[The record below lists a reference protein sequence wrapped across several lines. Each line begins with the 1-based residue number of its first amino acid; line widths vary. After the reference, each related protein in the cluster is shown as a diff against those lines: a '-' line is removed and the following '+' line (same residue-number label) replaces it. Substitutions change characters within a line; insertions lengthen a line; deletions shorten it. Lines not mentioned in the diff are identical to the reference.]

1 MHLACYFRKFYY
13 VSVHRVIIV
22 NILCGL
28 FLCTTFADLQTDS
41 AKIDHA
47 VEAVL
52 GGIAYLPCDITPPE
66 PRDKM
71 HILIWYKDSTPIYT
85 FDSRGKKLEQG
96 RHWSIDA
103 LTERAFFKFQDDVAK
118 LSLNNVKNT
127 DEGSYQCRV
136 DFRRSPTRNI
146 AVNLTVIMPPD
157 KLYILNE
164 HGTAMPNHVLGPYNE
179 GDSVNISCIAIG
191 GRPLPKVTWWQENAL
206 LDGSYD
212 YLSERKIRNVLHL
225 THLER
230 KHLLSV
236 FTCQASNNNLIAPIS
251 KSITLDMNLRP
262 LWVKLLGTNK
272 PLSADNTY
280 ELTCEVVGS
289 RPSPTI
295 TWWKGGIQITDT
307 RETTSPDTNTT
318 TSVLTFTPSPEDGG
332 KFLSCRGQQPLIIN
346 SALEDGWKLEVYH
359 IPVVTLE
366 LGSNLNAL
374 TIREGSDVYFECNI
388 KSNPW
393 VYKVSWKH
401 NGKMIFNN
409 GVSGTIVSNQS
420 LVLQSVN
427 RAKAGTYT
435 CIGSNR
441 EGDGESNAVQLDVK
455 YIPACKLGHGNV
467 YNVARQETIVISCE
481 VEANPTNVKF
491 SWKFNHSDND
501 SLMLDVPQNL
511 ITTNKTKSLLS
522 YTPMNERDYGT
533 LLCRG
538 ANKIGQQRD
547 PCVFYINPAGKPDPL
562 SNCTVINQTMNSIQ
576 VQCIEGFNGGLQQMF
591 ILEVYDI
598 YLNILITNVSTKDP
612 EFFVRG
618 LNSDTKLNLI
628 IYAVN
633 RKGRSEIR
641 SLQTY
646 TIKSTENII
655 STTNVFL
662 QWIPIL
668 GALVGVVITLI
679 LTATIIVIIIR
690 LRGGDEEDKCYD
702 ATSVTASGSGYLD
715 ESSKNTSSIA
725 LRTGVND
732 SINSLEE
739 KNPDIIPLNNVDEEQ
754 EQEERDFEY
763 LTNMQSRTYVRLP
776 APNQLDEEECI
787 KQSGIEKIKTQIP
800 HVFHNIQPDAYLQPF
815 NSTTTLQR
823 MQYQLPSYIPRRA
836 RESHNEYVT
845 AATPLISIE
854 QNNLQPLLVPN
865 TQRTATLNSQTHIVT
880 RF

>member
-1 MHLACYFRKFYY
+1 MLETISKR
-13 VSVHRVIIV
+13 IID
-22 NILCGL
+22 ILG
-28 FLCTTFADLQTDS
+28 TSQDDKTDEIDYPLS
-41 AKIDHA
+41 DSSSTNNLKAKITHS

-52 GGIAYLPCDITPPE
+52 GGVANLPCDITPPE
-66 PRDKM
+66 ARDQM
-71 HILIWYKDSTPIYT
+71 NILIWYKDWIPIYT
-85 FDSRGKKLEQG
+85 FDSREKKLEQG
-96 RHWSIDA
+96 VHWSIKP
-103 LTERAFFKFQDDVAK
+103 LNERAFFKFQDDVAK
-118 LSLNNVKNT
+118 LSLNNVKDT
-127 DEGSYQCRV
+127 DEGNYQCRV
-136 DFRRSPTRNI
+136 DFRRSPTRNVG
-146 AVNLTVIMPPD
+146 VNLTVIMPPD
-157 KLYILNE
+157 KLYVLNE
-164 HGTAMPNHVLGPYNE
+164 RGSTVPNYLLGPYSE
-179 GDSVNISCIAIG
+179 GDSINISCIAVG
-191 GRPLPKVTWWQENAL
+191 GRPPPKVTWWQENAL

-212 YLSERKIRNVLHL
+212 YLSERKVRNVLHIS
-225 THLER
+225 HLER

-251 KSITLDMNLRP
+251 KSVTLDMNLRP

-332 KFLSCRGQQPLIIN
+332 KFLSCRGQQPLIPN
-346 SALEDGWKLEVYH
+346 TAMEDGWKLEVYH

-455 YIPACKLGHGNV
+455 YMPTCKLGQENI
-467 YNVARQETIVISCE
+467 YNVARQETVMVNCE

-491 SWKFNHSDND
+491 SWKFNNSDNNA
-501 SLMLDVPQNL
+501 LMLDMPQNL
-511 ITTNKTKSLLS
+511 ITANKTKSWLS
-522 YTPMNERDYGT
+522 YTPMTERDYGT
-533 LLCRG
+533 LLCKG
-538 ANKIGQQRD
+538 TNKIGQQRD
-547 PCVFYINPAGKPDPL
+547 ACVFYINPAGKPDPL
-562 SNCTVINQTMNSIQ
+562 SNCTVINQTMDSIQ
-576 VQCIEGFNGGLQQMF
+576 VECVEGFNGGLQQMF

-598 YLNILITNVSTKDP
+598 YLNKLITNISTKHP
-612 EFFVRG
+612 EFFVSG
-618 LNSDTKLNLI
+618 LNSDTNLNLV

-633 RKGRSEIR
+633 KKGRSEKR
-641 SLQTY
+641 NLQTH
-646 TIKSTENII
+646 TIKSNEKFVGTIN
-655 STTNVFL
+655 TFL
-662 QWIPIL
+662 QLTPVL
-668 GALVGVVITLI
+668 GALIGIVLTLI
-679 LTATIIVIIIR
+679 LTATIIVVIIR
-690 LRGGDEEDKCYD
+690 LRGGEEDDKGYD
-702 ATSVTASGSGYLD
+702 AASVTASGSGYLD
-715 ESSKNTSSIA
+715 GSSKNTSSVA

-732 SINSLEE
+732 SVNSLEE
-739 KNPDIIPLNNVDEEQ
+739 KNPDIIPLNNVDEEYQ
-754 EQEERDFEY
+754 QEERDFEY
-763 LTNMQSRTYVRLP
+763 LSNVQSRTYVRLP
-776 APNQLDEEECI
+776 APNQVDVEECVTHPAV
-787 KQSGIEKIKTQIP
+787 ERAKIIP
-800 HVFHNIQPDAYLQPF
+800 NVFHNIQPDAYLQPF
-815 NSTTTLQR
+815 NSTATLQR
-823 MQYQLPSYIPRRA
+823 MQYQLPSYISRRT
-836 RESHNEYVT
+836 RENHNEYVT
-845 AATPLISIE
+845 AATPLISRE
-854 QNNLQPLLVPN
+854 QNILQPLIMPN
-865 TQRTATLNSQTHIVT
+865 TRRSATLNSQTHVVT